1 MDAPQRDGA
10 EPNDDDEEDDGAAI
24 ARQYLTFSMGSELF
38 ALGIA
43 AIKEILRNVQVATV
57 PLMPPHMRGVI
68 NLRGAVV
75 PVIDLAALFERAP
88 ARVGKHT
95 SVIVLEI
102 SDEGEAM
109 DIGIMVD
116 AVSAVIEIDAERI
129 APAPSFG
136 TSVRPEFIEG
146 MGKLDGAVVIILN
159 VERTFALSQMAPEP
173 ALDS

>member
-10 EPNDDDEEDDGAAI
+10 PQDDDEEDDGAAI
-24 ARQYLTFSMGSELF
+24 ARQYLTFSMGGELF

-43 AIKEILRNVQVATV
+43 AIKEILRNVQLATV
-57 PLMPPHMRGVI
+57 PLMPAHMRGVI

-95 SVIVLEI
+95 SVIVLEV

-109 DIGIMVD
+109 DIGVMVD
-116 AVSAVIEIDAERI
+116 AVSAVIEIEPGRI
-129 APAPSFG
+129 APAPAFG
-136 TSVRPEFIEG
+136 TSVRPDFIEG
-146 MGKLDGAVVIILN
+146 MGKLADAVVIILN
-159 VERTFALSQMAPEP
+159 VERTFALGRMAPEA
-173 ALDS
+173 ALET